1 MTLTHLQTCRSRA
14 ASLEVALREID
25 RTAEWLEPQTAP
37 EAGLLSRLLRNH
49 REQTAR
55 ALSEARE
62 LESYAAET
70 EHLDRVLAE
79 LQADIAEEL
88 TAEVSCADCG
98 ENVTESERRFS
109 KECASCDGALHEE
122 CGVFDS
128 EIRATFCEYCF
139 NQRPK

>member
-1 MTLTHLQTCRSRA
+1 VTYLQTCRSRV

-25 RTAEWLEPQTAP
+25 QSTAWLEPQTAP

-49 REQTAR
+49 KEQTAR

-88 TAEVSCADCG
+88 VTEVPCADCG
-98 ENVTESERRFS
+98 EVVREP
-109 KECASCDGALHEE
+109 G
-122 CGVFDS
+122 
-128 EIRATFCEYCF
+128 
-139 NQRPK
+139 Q